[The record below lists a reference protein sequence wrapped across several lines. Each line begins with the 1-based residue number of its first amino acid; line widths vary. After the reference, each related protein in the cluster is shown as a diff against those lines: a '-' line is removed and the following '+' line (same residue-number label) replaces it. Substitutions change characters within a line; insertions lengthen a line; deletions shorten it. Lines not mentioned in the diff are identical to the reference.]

1 MLLIAL
7 PTQAQ
12 EAAARTFAG
21 LNFGVG
27 VSLTVD
33 TGDRDRI
40 DEATIVD
47 GIVRA
52 HKESNSRARV
62 ILESHYFFT
71 PNKDLFNVKAGDWG
85 VGPFIG
91 LQPGTDEIIEAL
103 GAGIMIGFKRGGE
116 KTSSWN
122 LGLGVMVDPNVQV
135 LGDGFDENRAPPGN
149 ETSVRF
155 KEDSQV
161 GILLITSFAF

>member
-1 MLLIAL
+1 M
-7 PTQAQ
+7 PVQAE
-12 EAAARTFAG
+12 EASSSKTFAG

-27 VSLTVD
+27 ISLTVD
-33 TGDRDRI
+33 TGSHDRI

-71 PNKDLFNVKAGDWG
+71 PNRDIFNVKSGDWG
-85 VGPFIG
+85 IGPFIG

-103 GAGIMIGFKRGGE
+103 GAGIMIGFKRAE

-122 LGLGVMVDPNVQV
+122 IGLGIMVDPNVQI
-135 LGDGFDENRAPPGN
+135 LGDGFEENQPPPGN

-155 KEDSQV
+155 KEDSQIGV
-161 GILLITSFAF
+161 LLITSFAF